1 MSSVCL
7 WESNKPS
14 DKKPAIVNII
24 MFLHSEPKLRE
35 FIQEKEMLV
44 FSVYYFDYI
53 LNILLSVVSY
63 PT

>member
-1 MSSVCL
+1 
-7 WESNKPS
+7 
-14 DKKPAIVNII
+14 

-35 FIQEKEMLV
+35 FIQEKGMLV

-53 LNILLSVVSY
+53 LNILLSVLSY